1 MRFIP
6 GKDIIRSWKRSRE
19 YDRLIAM
26 DAAKE
31 AGEHLERCLKQFEAA
46 GDWGAQITIL
56 NEMMGFYRNQGEEQK
71 GLESVKKGI
80 ALVQEHRMADSAS
93 GGTTF

>member
-1 MRFIP
+1 MEAIE
-6 GKDIIRSWKRSRE
+6 E

-71 GLESVKKGI
+71 GLESVKRGSRWYRSI
-80 ALVQEHRMADSAS
+80 GWRIRPAAGRR
-93 GGTTF
+93 F